1 VISHIQQKASRMKNW
16 KRRYKLTQE
25 LKLIHRRRPNLRREI
40 LEKARLHLGEELTKL
55 RIDFVGLEAALE
67 RDSKDK
73 KGGLAKAITSM
84 PDNIQLV
91 AKEILALNQANPF
104 KTRLAKENT
113 RNKEMGII
121 KPENW
126 LGIRRIY

>member
-1 VISHIQQKASRMKNW
+1 MKNW